1 MLFRSEKLQAKWGKP
16 VVVENRAG
24 GDGLIAI
31 RAFMQAA
38 DDHVLLYATS
48 ASFIAHPYTLDEKPP
63 YDLERDLLP
72 IARTT
77 ETVVTLCVPADFPAK
92 TIAEFVAQARANPG
106 KFNVAGAPGLPEFS
120 VNAFAKEN
128 NLDVTKVPYRDVAQ
142 AAIDL
147 AEGRIHFVSMSYAVA
162 TPHLESKKIRQLAT
176 GGTKRSPLTPDIP
189 SAFES
194 GFPVLGLETTV
205 GLFGPSNMPR
215 ALRERI
221 APDVLEA
228 LADPAVV
235 KKLVDSGQAV
245 IPQGPDQL
253 AAALRDQTAAAER
266 AAKILGITPKR

>member
-1 MLFRSEKLQAKWGKP
+1 MCS
-16 VVVENRAG
+16 
-24 GDGLIAI
+24 
-31 RAFMQAA
+31 
-38 DDHVLLYATS
+38 S
-48 ASFIAHPYTLDEKPP
+48 
-63 YDLERDLLP
+63 DL
-72 IARTT
+72 
-77 ETVVTLCVPADFPAK
+77 
-92 TIAEFVAQARANPG
+92 
-106 KFNVAGAPGLPEFS
+106 
-120 VNAFAKEN
+120 
-128 NLDVTKVPYRDVAQ
+128 
-142 AAIDL
+142 
-147 AEGRIHFVSMSYAVA
+147 
-162 TPHLESKKIRQLAT
+162 
-176 GGTKRSPLTPDIP
+176 
-189 SAFES
+189 FES